1 MDFLLLYNFIIK
13 RDDDLNFEYL
23 ILERLGSIN

>member
-13 RDDDLNFEYL
+13 REDDLNFEYL
-23 ILERLGSIN
+23 ILEILGSIN